1 MYAITTE
8 EDVQKFIV
16 PLNKISEALY
26 YNQRMIIDAP
36 VTVREPNTW
45 EVTKIKSFAPNAI
58 NRITLAQDHFDQHHD
73 YIEKNEYGKVI
84 GMWADYY
91 TDNVP
96 LQESNNLIPKIEKS
110 EITYSGVKPE
120 IKVGGSYKT
129 FTMYYYD
136 NDGNQIEKSD
146 YNWKFEIDG
155 KPFETTELLKV
166 LYPDITNKLEYNQI
180 KIKFIGSDDYLN
192 SILTLK
198 NDVTSLNVKIIGM

>member
-1 MYAITTE
+1 MITSE

-16 PLNKISEALY
+16 PLNNISEALY

-36 VTVREPNTW
+36 VTEREPNAW
-45 EVTKIKSFAPNAI
+45 LISKIKSFAPNCV

-73 YIEKNEYGKVI
+73 FIEKNENGKVI
-84 GMWADYY
+84 GMWADYFS
-91 TDNVP
+91 DDVP
-96 LQESNNLIPKIEKS
+96 LQESNHPIPKNEKS

-136 NDGNQIEKSD
+136 DDREVIDKGN
-146 YNWKFEIDG
+146 YNWQFELNG
-155 KPFETTELLKV
+155 KPFNENELLKV
-166 LYPDITNKLEYNQI
+166 LYPDITNKLEINQI

-192 SILTLK
+192 SILTIK
-198 NDVTSLNVKIIGM
+198 NDITSLNVKIVGM